1 MIIFRSYQIFPIS
14 FENIVSKIIISELKV
29 MRVVSP
35 LLFFLVPMVTGLTGY
50 QFQDNKSD
58 QRNLPENGEMV
69 FQLSSFPP
77 LLAACFSIYID
88 FNRYSSIVPIMD
100 FRTSYEE
107 DSFEFF
113 YGWL

>member
-1 MIIFRSYQIFPIS
+1 M
-14 FENIVSKIIISELKV
+14 EV
-29 MRVVSP
+29 RVAPHLV
-35 LLFFLVPMVTGLTGY
+35 LFLAPTVLGLTGY

-69 FQLSSFPP
+69 FQLPSFPP

-88 FNRYSSIVPIMD
+88 FNRYSSVVPIMD
-100 FRTSYEE
+100 FRTSYQE

-113 YGWL
+113 YGLL